1 MEIYPQEK
9 RNKGSWFMSE
19 YETILCVPH
28 PQWVE
33 IWLNRPQARNA
44 MSFKMVDELSDAFA
58 QLDHSVQAVVMR
70 GKGGHFCAGGDVKDM
85 RSLFMQAQ
93 SKSTNTAENR
103 STAEDDS
110 NSKEVTDAPKSLS
123 EQLQADEL
131 AQANRKFGTLLNQ
144 LQHCPQV
151 LISVLEGSVM
161 GGGFGLAC
169 VSDIA
174 IALPSARFA
183 LPEVSLGI
191 TPAQIAPFVVQRI
204 GLTHSRHLALTAKRF
219 KADDALKYGLIHE
232 LCADQDELQRFI
244 YNTLKEVSRCA
255 PQARSVC
262 KDLILTVG
270 SQDLDA
276 VLDQAALDFSHA
288 LRHGEG
294 LPGIMAFMSKKEAS
308 WQQAWG
314 DLSYLL
320 PDDSTEK

>member
-1 MEIYPQEK
+1 
-9 RNKGSWFMSE
+9 MSE

-28 PQWVE
+28 AQWVE

-58 QLDHSVQAVVMR
+58 QLDHTVQAVVLR
-70 GKGGHFCAGGDVKDM
+70 GKEGHFCAGGDVKDM

-93 SKSTNTAENR
+93 SRSTNPAE
-103 STAEDDS
+103 SAS
-110 NSKEVTDAPKSLS
+110 NTEHTSHTGDESNTGNVKDKQALLS
-123 EQLQADEL
+123 EQLRADEL
-131 AQANRKFGTLLNQ
+131 AQANRTFGTLLNQ
-144 LQHCPQV
+144 IQHCPQV

-174 IALPSARFA
+174 VALPSARFA

-204 GLTHSRHLALTAKRF
+204 GLTQTRYLALTAKRF

-232 LCADQDELQRFI
+232 LCADQEELQRFL
-244 YNTLKEVSRCA
+244 YNTLTEVSRCA
-255 PQARSVC
+255 PHARNVC
-262 KDLILTVG
+262 KDLVLTVG
-270 SQDLDA
+270 SQALDT

-294 LPGIMAFMSKKEAS
+294 LAGIMAFMSKKEAS
-308 WQQAWG
+308 WQKAWG

-320 PDDSTEK
+320 PDDSTEE